1 MAYRVGDSVE
11 VFSKEEGFEGSYYAA
26 KVLSVEKKQVL
37 VEYKTLLTDDES
49 CWLREMVHFN
59 RLRPRPSE
67 IRVSEFHLN
76 DEVDA
81 YDNDGW
87 WVGKITKIDESK
99 YYAQFDGSGGGG
111 GGDGVAEPFSQVTV
125 IDESKYY
132 VHFPCGDEIGYPF
145 SQLRVHQEW
154 KDGRWVSSR

>member
-11 VFSKEEGFEGSYYAA
+11 VFTQEEGFEGSYYAA
-26 KVLSVEKKQVL
+26 RVLSVEKKQVL

-49 CWLREMVHFN
+49 SWLREMLHFK
-59 RLRPRPSE
+59 RLRPRPPE
-67 IRVSEFHLN
+67 IRVSEFRLN

-87 WVGKITKIDESK
+87 WFGKITKIDESK
-99 YYAQFDGSGGGG
+99 YYAQFDGTGG